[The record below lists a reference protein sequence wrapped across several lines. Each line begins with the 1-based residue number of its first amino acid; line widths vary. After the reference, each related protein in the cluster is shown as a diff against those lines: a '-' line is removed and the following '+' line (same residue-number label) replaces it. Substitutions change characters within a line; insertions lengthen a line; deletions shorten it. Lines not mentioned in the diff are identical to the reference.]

1 VTCPDQ
7 VVDGRG
13 GGEARHTLLAYD
25 SDESLR
31 TRALPYLRTG
41 LEYGDTVVAVVSTE
55 VQQVLHAALDGDA
68 ARVFWRAGTV
78 SYTRLGAMLEGFRQ
92 FLAEQR
98 AAGVSVR
105 LLAQNDITGTPHR
118 MAAYLRIEAMANEV
132 LGTFGYPWACLY
144 DTRVHGPQTLH
155 GAHQTHPQ
163 LLDPHG
169 REVPNADYRQPR
181 AYLARSQ
188 PSPPPPSVAPLDLT
202 VTGPAELVD
211 ARRRLRH
218 WATHHTRCRR
228 DVDDVLVAGGEAVT
242 NALQHGV
249 PPVRIRAW
257 TADDLARV
265 HVHDH
270 GSIPIPVTAG
280 YHRPPPNLDH
290 GYGLWIARQLADV
303 VTTHTDHTGTTTVL
317 DFPLAGRPPSS

>member
-1 VTCPDQ
+1 
-7 VVDGRG
+7 
-13 GGEARHTLLAYD
+13 
-25 SDESLR
+25 
-31 TRALPYLRTG
+31 
-41 LEYGDTVVAVVSTE
+41 
-55 VQQVLHAALDGDA
+55 
-68 ARVFWRAGTV
+68 
-78 SYTRLGAMLEGFRQ
+78 
-92 FLAEQR
+92 
-98 AAGVSVR
+98 
-105 LLAQNDITGTPHR
+105 
-118 MAAYLRIEAMANEV
+118 
-132 LGTFGYPWACLY
+132 
-144 DTRVHGPQTLH
+144 
-155 GAHQTHPQ
+155 
-163 LLDPHG
+163 
-169 REVPNADYRQPR
+169 
-181 AYLARSQ
+181 
-188 PSPPPPSVAPLDLT
+188 VAPLDLT

-270 GSIPIPVTAG
+270 GSTPIPVTAG
-280 YHRPPPNLDH
+280 YHRPPPALDR